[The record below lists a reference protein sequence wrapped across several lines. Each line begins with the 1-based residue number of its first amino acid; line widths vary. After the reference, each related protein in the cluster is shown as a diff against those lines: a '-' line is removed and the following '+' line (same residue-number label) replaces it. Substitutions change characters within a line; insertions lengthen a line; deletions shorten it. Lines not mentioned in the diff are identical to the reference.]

1 MEELSEGEDIS
12 DEILRKTMYCLSKFY
27 AAKILN
33 DITLLKNLLAISIQ
47 NVEENKNGNYF
58 ILTVILNLFH
68 NRDIFTFLMDSN
80 NNSQFNFLKNILE
93 ILILNFFNHD
103 VKIKQQVLEII
114 SIFTNFS
121 MPSLSQEQFLKN
133 FLSEM
138 YVYQMGNKPLNE
150 TDTFSFFVDRLY
162 KDFKTHD
169 FDEFELQF
177 LDTVLNMITF
187 EPLLKKVINN
197 FDFLLYLLNRRLKPQ
212 RNLLEKVLYN

>member
-1 MEELSEGEDIS
+1 
-12 DEILRKTMYCLSKFY
+12 
-27 AAKILN
+27 
-33 DITLLKNLLAISIQ
+33 
-47 NVEENKNGNYF
+47 
-58 ILTVILNLFH
+58 
-68 NRDIFTFLMDSN
+68 
-80 NNSQFNFLKNILE
+80 
-93 ILILNFFNHD
+93 
-103 VKIKQQVLEII
+103 
-114 SIFTNFS
+114 
-121 MPSLSQEQFLKN
+121 MPSLSEQFLKN

-177 LDTVLNMITF
+177 LDTVLNIITF

-212 RNLLEKVLYN
+212 EICLKKFYIIDYLYKSTEQVDSGLKEQFKNYINKGPY